1 MLTAGEEKVQLENSS
16 PKAKKAMELFQEGY
30 NCAQAVLGAFAQD
43 MDMDFQQAMMLSS
56 SFGGGMGR
64 MREVCGAVS
73 AMFMVA
79 GLEKG
84 YSDPKASTEKA
95 GHYDYIQQLAAKF
108 KEENGSIICRDLLG
122 LTKPGP
128 DTPVPEPRTEAYY
141 KKRPCQLLVGQCA
154 AILEQELNQ

>member
-1 MLTAGEEKVQLENSS
+1 MLTAEEEKVQLETTSA
-16 PKAKKAMELFQEGY
+16 KAKKAMELFHEGY

-43 MDMDFQQAMMLSS
+43 MNMDFQQAMMLSS

-79 GLEKG
+79 GLDKG

-108 KEENGSIICRDLLG
+108 KAENGSIICRDLLG
-122 LTKPGP
+122 LTQPGP

-154 AILEQELNQ
+154 AILEQELNL

>member
-1 MLTAGEEKVQLENSS
+1 MLTAEEEKVQLETSS
-16 PKAKKAMELFQEGY
+16 AKAKNAMELFHEGY

-43 MDMDFQQAMMLSS
+43 MNMDFQQAMMLSS

-79 GLEKG
+79 GLDKG

-108 KEENGSIICRDLLG
+108 KAENGSIICRDLLG
-122 LTKPGP
+122 LTQPGP

-154 AILEQELNQ
+154 AILEQELNL

>member
-1 MLTAGEEKVQLENSS
+1 MLTAEEEKVQLENSS

-43 MDMDFQQAMMLSS
+43 MNMDFQQAMMLSS

-79 GLEKG
+79 GLDKG

>member
-1 MLTAGEEKVQLENSS
+1 MMTAEEEKVQLENSS
-16 PKAKKAMELFQEGY
+16 PKAKKAMELFHEGY

-43 MDMDFQQAMMLSS
+43 MNMDFQQAMMLSS

-108 KEENGSIICRDLLG
+108 KAENGSIICRDLLG
-122 LTKPGP
+122 LTQPGP

-154 AILEQELNQ
+154 AILEQELNL

>member
-1 MLTAGEEKVQLENSS
+1 MLTAEEEKFQLENSS

-43 MDMDFQQAMMLSS
+43 MNMDFQQAMMLSS

-95 GHYDYIQQLAAKF
+95 GHYDYIQQLATKF

-154 AILEQELNQ
+154 AILAQELNL

>member
-1 MLTAGEEKVQLENSS
+1 MMTAEEEKVQLENSS
-16 PKAKKAMELFQEGY
+16 PKAKKAMELFQKGY

-43 MDMDFQQAMMLSS
+43 MNMDFQQAMMLSS

-95 GHYDYIQQLAAKF
+95 DHYDFIQQLAAKF
-108 KEENGSIICRDLLG
+108 KAENGSIICRDLLG

-128 DTPVPEPRTEAYY
+128 DSPVPEERTEAYY

-154 AILEQELNQ
+154 AILAQELNL

>member
-1 MLTAGEEKVQLENSS
+1 MLTAEEEKVQLENSS
-16 PKAKKAMELFQEGY
+16 PKAKKAMELFHEGY

-43 MDMDFQQAMMLSS
+43 MNMDFQQAMMLSS

-108 KEENGSIICRDLLG
+108 KAENGSIICRDLLG
-122 LTKPGP
+122 LTQPGP

-154 AILEQELNQ
+154 AILEQELNL

>member
-1 MLTAGEEKVQLENSS
+1 MLTAEEEKLQLENSS

-43 MDMDFQQAMMLSS
+43 MNMDFQQAMMLSS

-122 LTKPGP
+122 LTKLGP

>member
-1 MLTAGEEKVQLENSS
+1 MMTAEEEKLQLENSS

-43 MDMDFQQAMMLSS
+43 MNMDFQQAMMLSS

>member
-1 MLTAGEEKVQLENSS
+1 MLTAEEEKLQLENSS

-43 MDMDFQQAMMLSS
+43 MNMDFQQAMMLSS